1 MTMPYTIFN
10 KHFHE
15 SKIPKAIPKAA
26 FKNLAPKAAFGT
38 AFGILRMFRAQNY
51 EGVNEGW

>member
-1 MTMPYTIFN
+1 MPYTIFN